1 MKLFFVA
8 VSDDHELPSVEG
20 TLAASVLHLPGSPT
34 RDAVVAGVRQLFTD
48 VAQHL
53 AASTPEKPGG

>member
-8 VSDDHELPSVEG
+8 VADDRELPSVEG
-20 TLAASVLHLPGSPT
+20 TLAASVLHIPGSPS
-34 RDAVVAGVRQLFTD
+34 REEVVAGVRQLFTD

-53 AASTPEKPGG
+53 ATSTPERPGG